1 MDTIRDSLGL
11 GAREVIS
18 IDRCRTEFIELLDSR
33 SAVDSLLRQNTSA
46 ARDLKSPLE
55 SAFHRVLKLAE
66 SIRGD
71 YNHRLDADPAVRE
84 TSQSLVASLL
94 EAFIA
99 LEQKIEGT
107 SVKAS
112 EMCDR
117 VGIRSPNNPWFR
129 A

>member
-1 MDTIRDSLGL
+1 MDTIRDSLGPE
-11 GAREVIS
+11 AREVIS
-18 IDRCRTEFIELLDSR
+18 IDRCRTDFIELLDSR
-33 SAVDSLLRQNTSA
+33 SAVESLLRQSTSA
-46 ARDLKSPLE
+46 VRDLKGPLE
-55 SAFHRVLKLAE
+55 SVFNRLLKLAE
-66 SIRGD
+66 SIQED
-71 YNHRLDADPAVRE
+71 YNHRLNGDPAVRE

-107 SVKAS
+107 SAKAS